1 MADRGGVIDL
11 SGVSLSLPAASA
23 TLPPIDMLL
32 PLDPWDRSI
41 ALIGE
46 GQGQGQDLLT
56 GPTASVTRHDRH

>member
-1 MADRGGVIDL
+1 MADGGVIDL
-11 SGVSLSLPAASA
+11 SGVSPSPPAASA
-23 TLPPIDMLL
+23 TLPLIDTLL
-32 PLDPWDRSI
+32 PLDPRDKSM